1 MGNVSIKTSPTG
13 AALEQI
19 LDNWLDSVWM
29 DIARTATGSGISGSE
44 MMEMVSDRI
53 RDTIFK
59 MSSMVNGFDF
69 SNVLTIYWKAKQS
82 EDIETKNKALRWLR
96 GEYRLKR
103 DAQEELG
110 ISNIINDDRTAAG
123 LLRTQLL
130 LLIDATSQ
138 CCYSS

>member
-1 MGNVSIKTSPTG
+1 
-13 AALEQI
+13 
-19 LDNWLDSVWM
+19 
-29 DIARTATGSGISGSE
+29 

-110 ISNIINDDRTAAG
+110 ISSIINDDRTAAG

>member
-1 MGNVSIKTSPTG
+1 
-13 AALEQI
+13 
-19 LDNWLDSVWM
+19 
-29 DIARTATGSGISGSE
+29 

-110 ISNIINDDRTAAG
+110 ISNIINDDDWFDFIKLYAEFFSKIG
-123 LLRTQLL
+123 YKGF
-130 LLIDATSQ
+130 IIII
-138 CCYSS
+138 